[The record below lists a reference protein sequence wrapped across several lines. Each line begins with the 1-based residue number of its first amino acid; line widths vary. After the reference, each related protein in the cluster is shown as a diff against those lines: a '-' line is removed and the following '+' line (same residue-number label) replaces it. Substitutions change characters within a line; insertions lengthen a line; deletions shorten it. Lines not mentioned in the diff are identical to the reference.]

1 MSSIKKDLSNSIYFL
16 IIVKKTPAG
25 NGQGLFYSRRTPH
38 FRIPGIPRIPSF
50 PIWKIYPANEY
61 LQAGINYSL
70 Y

>member
-16 IIVKKTPAG
+16 NIVIKTPAG
-25 NGQGLFYSRRTPH
+25 NGQGLFCSPRTLH
-38 FRIPGIPRIPSF
+38 SHAWIFLSD
-50 PIWKIYPANEY
+50 EY